1 MGNGERGTFIVSR
14 DLQKPHIL
22 LNIVCHRLPIFN
34 TTISTS
40 TSTLAFLCQYS
51 PLCYL
56 VLMYF
61 FFFRYHSKHLIPRP
75 NPNATYPYLHRSP
88 HKHKHQMQLKDI
100 SVKLPHKPTATLRI
114 SALFPG
120 TSSPEFAD
128 PLDIT
133 SLPPSSTLL
142 VFLNGLILPR
152 SSWNEC
158 ISRFLRIRDKQR
170 RCASSSNS
178 SASSSDTASGPK
190 NESGTGNANK
200 HGSIPKSNNTS
211 NDGTHVHVP
220 SEIKIP
226 NILTYDRFGQGESDR
241 DPSDPDPEIDN
252 TPYGHS
258 PLDVIADLHQLL
270 LLISQ
275 YLSQDL
281 SSLNLVFIA
290 NSIGCPLARLF
301 NHHHSQVRVTGYL
314 FLDSMMANS
323 DFISVFP
330 DPDSPEFDPEKDLR
344 QGVSEED
351 LRWTR
356 QKFREKFHPS
366 VGNTERLDRRGL
378 RTLLPWADR
387 PKLTIPPLRDGE
399 EEEEDKNLNGKEK
412 QEQEQEQAGMREG
425 TITRPKAIVI
435 GHDWDVF
442 ADQNEKVRF
451 FFFFPVFPLP
461 HI

>member
-1 MGNGERGTFIVSR
+1 
-14 DLQKPHIL
+14 
-22 LNIVCHRLPIFN
+22 
-34 TTISTS
+34 
-40 TSTLAFLCQYS
+40 
-51 PLCYL
+51 
-56 VLMYF
+56 
-61 FFFRYHSKHLIPRP
+61 
-75 NPNATYPYLHRSP
+75 
-88 HKHKHQMQLKDI
+88 MQLKDI

-178 SASSSDTASGPK
+178 SASFDNASGSK
-190 NESGTGNANK
+190 DESGTGNANK

-412 QEQEQEQAGMREG
+412 QEQEQEQEQAGMREG

-442 ADQNEKVRF
+442 ADQNEKGPMSIPKAVINGYMNPAWQRYNEGLTRLAAVDGNDDKDVV
-451 FFFFPVFPLP
+451 PVKIAKDCGHFIQKDDPELVARELDYVLRGLGL
-461 HI
+461 